1 MRPISLIFALVL
13 AAAAHAAD
21 ALQVPVWPAE
31 GAALTTESVSASV
44 GGAPSKVLTVN
55 SPSDDLMLL
64 VVLDLTEDLAAVEQA
79 RTALLN
85 RISSM
90 APNHYVAVM
99 TAQNGLRVLTEPTGD
114 RNAASEAIRS
124 QQVGGRAGLLET
136 IERAAQIGS
145 SIIQKS
151 GVRLAVLYLTD
162 SNVGNYRE
170 ALDNPTINQS
180 DNGDVSRRADS
191 LVRERVARMVASLS
205 RTQAPVFISHLTY
218 RTDALNVAYQTGLI
232 AIASATGGAATVA
245 RSVSEIPAA
254 VNDTVDR
261 ILQHYTVTVALPN
274 RNKSVDVMLDQEGT
288 SLDYRSTFV
297 VGN

>member
-1 MRPISLIFALVL
+1 
-13 AAAAHAAD
+13 
-21 ALQVPVWPAE
+21 
-31 GAALTTESVSASV
+31 
-44 GGAPSKVLTVN
+44 VN